1 MSASPPRATK
11 VVMQPVPSIKDRLK
25 QLQPSHVRATTCA
38 YSMPCGNAMLLS
50 LSLCRLLR
58 LCNVYK
64 YVTTRRGHSVYIPLH
79 KIAQSVETVVRGERI
94 ELARWSVQNTPAL

>member
-38 YSMPCGNAMLLS
+38 YSMPCGNDMLLS
-50 LSLCRLLR
+50 LIFMSSSQTATYT
-58 LCNVYK
+58 NMSQ
-64 YVTTRRGHSVYIPLH
+64 HEEDIVYIYPCI
-79 KIAQSVETVVRGERI
+79 K
-94 ELARWSVQNTPAL
+94 